1 MGMPRR
7 IQSIF
12 LALAFTAGFQPRY
25 DALLKMGINSLV
37 EKSGATTQVQK
48 ESKRSICFCL
58 HCVHCARIS
67 FPNPF
72 VQRSTVV
79 VAPYQMTRWLVSTR
93 SDAKER
99 QEKKQARETAR
110 ENHFIRRNCSNQE
123 CSEIEHISQVPL

>member
-1 MGMPRR
+1 
-7 IQSIF
+7 
-12 LALAFTAGFQPRY
+12 
-25 DALLKMGINSLV
+25 MGINSLV

-58 HCVHCARIS
+58 HYIHCARIS

-72 VQRSTVV
+72 VQRSTV
-79 VAPYQMTRWLVSTR
+79 YVSTR
-93 SDAKER
+93 SDVKER

-110 ENHFIRRNCSNQE
+110 ENHFVRRNCSNPE

>member
-72 VQRSTVV
+72 VQRSTV
-79 VAPYQMTRWLVSTR
+79 YVSTR